1 MNNNIGIFFDDNH
14 NMNPCLIDEDIIKK
28 VIDNKDINENFI
40 NKWYLNLIDYLKNNY
55 YYFIIVIII
64 ILFLLYRFHI
74 NNEQQY
80 NLNDLNI
87 KKNII
92 IDTLIKKY
100 EKKNNVVDVLK
111 NNKYIDNID
120 NKDID
125 NKDNK
130 YIDNKDIEYKQK
142 KILYNLN
149 KLKKKKKNKIIDNFD
164 NKFSNYYYY

>member
-80 NLNDLNI
+80 NLNDLNR

-100 EKKNNVVDVLK
+100 EKNNNIADIL
-111 NNKYIDNID
+111 NENKDIDK

-125 NKDNK
+125 NK
-130 YIDNKDIEYKQK
+130 NKDIDNKQK

-149 KLKKKKKNKIIDNFD
+149 KLKKKKKQKIIDNFD